1 MAEDNQEYELLLSQL
16 PLDVLAEVL
25 EKFEVKL
32 IEKKTEKGAF
42 VLKGRKDELEKTR
55 EFIHTRISEKLNKWE
70 TERRV

>member
-1 MAEDNQEYELLLSQL
+1 MLG
-16 PLDVLAEVL
+16 EVL

-42 VLKGRKDELEKTR
+42 VPKGRKDELEKTR